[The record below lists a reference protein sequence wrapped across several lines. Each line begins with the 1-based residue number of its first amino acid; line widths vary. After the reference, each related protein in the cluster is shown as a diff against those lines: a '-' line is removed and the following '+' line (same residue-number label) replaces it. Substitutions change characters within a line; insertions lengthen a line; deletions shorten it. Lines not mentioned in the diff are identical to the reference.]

1 VASLREDYQRT
12 TGNITETDIAVVI
25 GCILSAV
32 GAVMEEENPQS
43 EVTRL
48 RKTQFLARQQEI
60 YGGFSP
66 AERTEYDNRAKRIEE
81 LDAQLQAIAFT
92 DKAAAEQRRE
102 WNKSSETDTPKSEAR
117 QPYYS
122 REKDSTTTLTESS
135 KTDPASR
142 TRNPNNRR

>member
-1 VASLREDYQRT
+1 
-12 TGNITETDIAVVI
+12 
-25 GCILSAV
+25 
-32 GAVMEEENPQS
+32 MEEENPQS

-102 WNKSSETDTPKSEAR
+102 WNKSSETDTPQSEAR

>member
-1 VASLREDYQRT
+1 
-12 TGNITETDIAVVI
+12 
-25 GCILSAV
+25 
-32 GAVMEEENPQS
+32 MEEENPQS

-48 RKTQFLARQQEI
+48 RKTQSLARQQEI

-102 WNKSSETDTPKSEAR
+102 WNKSSETDTPQSEAR
-117 QPYYS
+117 QPYHS
-122 REKDSTTTLTESS
+122 REKDSTTAFTDSLKTETLTQI
-135 KTDPASR
+135 
-142 TRNPNNRR
+142 RNPKD